1 MDMEMETIRLDGAGL
16 CRREEAMALLGEA
29 LALPEW
35 WGRNLDALYDCLT
48 GELGRPVQLELSGRE
63 AMEATDFGRLLLRVL
78 EDAAEAC
85 AYFDVTFSPE
95 KTVLTDVTKKSASF
109 SQEKRS

>member
-1 MDMEMETIRLDGAGL
+1 MEMETIRLDGAML
-16 CRREEAMALLGEA
+16 CRREEAMELLGQE

-48 GELGRPVQLELSGRE
+48 GGLCRPARLELTGRE

-78 EDAAEAC
+78 EDAAAGSSCFELEDCPA
-85 AYFDVTFSPE
+85 E
-95 KTVLTDVTKKSASF
+95 
-109 SQEKRS
+109 E

>member
-1 MDMEMETIRLDGAGL
+1 MEIIQLDGARL
-16 CRREEAMALLGEA
+16 CCRKEAMALLGQA

-48 GELGRPVQLELSGRE
+48 GELGRPVRLELSGR
-63 AMEATDFGRLLLRVL
+63 ASLEATDFGRLLLRVL
-78 EDAAEAC
+78 EDAAAASAC
-85 AYFDVTFSPE
+85 FS
-95 KTVLTDVTKKSASF
+95 VAF